1 MPVYFL
7 ASNDNPERSADIE
20 KRVKGVIPD
29 LTRITDLAALA
40 PKLRGGASDPAY
52 VMFVAPSNEPKYVDN
67 LVRIATNH
75 RQTVFFILISDDIA
89 AADYKRLVQTGG
101 ADWVSTAGA
110 PQEILDIIGKRN
122 AAPRPVKPA
131 EEQDPVVIT
140 FLPSA
145 GGVGNSKLAVEVGVR
160 LKADKATKD
169 RRICL
174 IDLDFQTSH
183 VCSYLDLEPKF
194 RIDEIA
200 ADPERLDAQ
209 LFDIFKSAHA
219 SGLDVIAAPRSKFNY
234 NDLMIEA
241 LDALFET
248 ASKRYDIILIDLP
261 LAWFSWT
268 PDIVARADAILV
280 TGLNTIPGLHQV
292 VEALTAIRAARSD
305 TAPVAVVI
313 NRCEHGAF
321 GRVVRRKHVNQV
333 LGRETVFFV
342 RDDPAVMADSVNTG
356 TPVVTANSRG
366 KVARDLIA
374 LAAHCAQVKS
384 SHPAARRPGAAQASP
399 PSSPGLT
406 R

>member
-7 ASNDNPERSADIE
+7 ASDDNPERSADIE

-40 PKLRGGASDPAY
+40 PKLRGAASDPAY

-75 RQTVFFILISDDIA
+75 RQTVFFILISDDIS

-110 PQEILDIIGKRN
+110 PQEILEIIGKRS
-122 AAPRPVKPA
+122 AAPQPVKQA
-131 EEQDPVVIT
+131 EKRESIVIT

-145 GGVGNSKLAVEVGVR
+145 GGVGNSKLAVEIGVR
-160 LKADKATKD
+160 LKAEKATKD

-174 IDLDFQTSH
+174 IDLDLQTSH
-183 VCSYLDLEPKF
+183 ACSYLDLEPKF
-194 RIDEIA
+194 RVEEIA
-200 ADPERLDAQ
+200 ADPDRLDAQ
-209 LFDIFKSAHA
+209 LFDIFKSPHA

-280 TGLNTIPGLHQV
+280 TGVNTIPGLHQV
-292 VEALTAIRAARSD
+292 VDALTAIRASRSD
-305 TAPVAVVI
+305 AAPISVVI
-313 NRCEHGAF
+313 NRCQHGAF
-321 GRVVRRKHVNQV
+321 GRIVRRNHVRQV
-333 LGRETVFFV
+333 LGREKVFFV
-342 RDDPAVMADSVNTG
+342 SDDPATMAESVNTG
-356 TPVVTANSRG
+356 TPVVTAFPRS
-366 KVARDLIA
+366 KLAREIIT

-384 SHPAARRPGAAQASP
+384 SHSAARRAGTDAKKS
-399 PSSPGLT
+399 G
-406 R
+406 

>member
-40 PKLRGGASDPAY
+40 PKLRGATSDPAY

-67 LVRIATNH
+67 LVRIAANH
-75 RQTVFFILISDDIA
+75 RQTVFLILISDDIS

-110 PQEILDIIGKRN
+110 PQEILDIISKRS
-122 AAPRPVKPA
+122 AAPQPAKPV
-131 EEQDPVVIT
+131 EEREPIVIT

-145 GGVGNSKLAVEVGVR
+145 GGVGNSKLAVEVGVQ
-160 LKADKATKD
+160 LKAEKATKE

-183 VCSYLDLEPKF
+183 ACSYLDLEAKF
-194 RIDEIA
+194 RVGEIA
-200 ADPERLDAQ
+200 ADPERLDVQ
-209 LFDIFKSAHA
+209 LFDIFKSPHA

-268 PDIVARADAILV
+268 PDIVARSDAILV
-280 TGLNTIPGLHQV
+280 TGVNTIPGLHQV
-292 VEALTAIRAARSD
+292 VEALAAIRATRSD
-305 TAPVAVVI
+305 IAPVSVVI
-313 NRCEHGAF
+313 NRCELGGF

-333 LGRETVFFV
+333 LEREKVIFV
-342 RDDPAVMADSVNTG
+342 RDAPAVMAESVNTG
-356 TPVVTANSRG
+356 VPVVTGDSRS

-374 LAAHCAQVKS
+374 LATHCAQVKS
-384 SHPAARRPGAAQASP
+384 SHHARRASAEANKP
-399 PSSPGLT
+399 A
-406 R
+406 